1 MSSRRDFI
9 KNAGAMFAGPI
20 VARNLPVLGQEGRS
34 APAPLPAAQTGMRG
48 ELAVSG
54 NGRYL
59 VDSESKPFLLQGEA
73 AWSLIVTLAKPD
85 ASDYLQNRRTQGF
98 NAILV
103 NRSEERR
110 VGKECRSRWSPDH

>member
-20 VARNLPVLGQEGRS
+20 VARNSPFPDRESRS
-34 APAPLPAAQTGMRG
+34 APAPLPAAQQDVRG
-48 ELAVSG
+48 GLVVSG

-59 VDSESKPFLLQGEA
+59 VDSENKPFLLQGEA

-85 ASDYLQNRRTQGF
+85 ARDYLQNRRTQGF